1 MTIARALFELFPN
14 LQPPFI
20 YSVWNSI
27 IKTVRNKLMHIIN
40 SVSEY
45 YLHQKDWKMDQVKL
59 ESMQYQELQKLAKK
73 VGIRANLP
81 KAELVVALFEKDENS
96 LVESSV
102 PLEESKLDT
111 TFEIVNDS
119 KQNVLNETFE
129 KDSMCSL
136 GNINDSVSSSC
147 SKLESTEE
155 NQDTTLE
162 TLDESTVGSRVEEGG
177 VNFNSR
183 RRRRTRSVTARK
195 SVGVTNQTAEYLSKK
210 NKTPLRATIKTPGSI
225 QKKTESHIPRFVQYA
240 NKIKRGKIPDCAKVD
255 EMNLMQMESLDGYL
269 LEKTKKITDSIR
281 KLLEETNNT
290 TKSKIKTFKNVDEDN
305 VALVPAV
312 TSTAKINLNFGKAKE
327 NYDQQAFQYSAMSNS
342 TVPFKFTAEPVAAAL
357 KVKPKERLDLKA
369 CTKKK
374 LDIRSKTTRKCFS
387 NLTPSK
393 PFLSITNNAN
403 KSVNKVLTE
412 TSNKKFN
419 LAASLAKPLN
429 YKPHTGKLK
438 PWEKKNKE
446 VFSIKDSFSH
456 DETRQRQMAAIK
468 GVRLNKRAELLMN
481 RRKILDD

>member
-1 MTIARALFELFPN
+1 
-14 LQPPFI
+14 
-20 YSVWNSI
+20 
-27 IKTVRNKLMHIIN
+27 
-40 SVSEY
+40 
-45 YLHQKDWKMDQVKL
+45 MDQVKL
-59 ESMQYQELQKLAKK
+59 ESMQYQELQTLAKK

-81 KAELVVALFEKDENS
+81 KAELVVALLEKDENS
-96 LVESSV
+96 CVESLV

-129 KDSMCSL
+129 KDSMCNL
-136 GNINDSVSSSC
+136 GNKNDSVSSSC

-162 TLDESTVGSRVEEGG
+162 TLDESTVGSRVEEGE

-195 SVGVTNQTAEYLSKK
+195 SVGVTNQISEYLSKK

-240 NKIKRGKIPDCAKVD
+240 NKMKRGKIPDCAKVD

-327 NYDQQAFQYSAMSNS
+327 NYDQQAFQYSAISNS

-374 LDIRSKTTRKCFS
+374 LDIPLKTTRKSFS

-393 PFLSITNNAN
+393 PFLSITNNAD

-412 TSNKKFN
+412 TTNKKFN

-446 VFSIKDSFSH
+446 VFSFKDSFSR

>member
-1 MTIARALFELFPN
+1 
-14 LQPPFI
+14 
-20 YSVWNSI
+20 
-27 IKTVRNKLMHIIN
+27 
-40 SVSEY
+40 
-45 YLHQKDWKMDQVKL
+45 MDQVKL

-81 KAELVVALFEKDENS
+81 KDELVVALFEKDENS
-96 LVESSV
+96 LVESLV

-111 TFEIVNDS
+111 TFEIVNES

-155 NQDTTLE
+155 NRDTTLE

-183 RRRRTRSVTARK
+183 RRSRIRSVTARK
-195 SVGVTNQTAEYLSKK
+195 SVAVTNQTAEYLFKK

-225 QKKTESHIPRFVQYA
+225 QKKTESYIPRFVQYA
-240 NKIKRGKIPDCAKVD
+240 NKMKRGKIPDCAKVD

-281 KLLEETNNT
+281 KLLEERNNT
-290 TKSKIKTFKNVDEDN
+290 TKQSKIKTFKNVDEDN
-305 VALVPAV
+305 VTLVPAV
-312 TSTAKINLNFGKAKE
+312 TSIAKMNLNFGKAKD
-327 NYDQQAFQYSAMSNS
+327 NYDQQAFQCSIMSNS
-342 TVPFKFTAEPVAAAL
+342 NVPFKFTAEPVAAAP
-357 KVKPKERLDLKA
+357 KVKPKDRLDLKA

-393 PFLSITNNAN
+393 PLLSITNNAN
-403 KSVNKVLTE
+403 KSVNNVLTE

-446 VFSIKDSFSH
+446 VFSMKDSFSH
-456 DETRQRQMAAIK
+456 DETGQRQMAAIK
-468 GVRLNKRAELLMN
+468 GVRLNERAELLMIRLNRLNKRAELLMN
-481 RRKILDD
+481 RRKILDE